1 MGESHWEPSS
11 RLQQYIWSL
20 ELNCKVLLSC
30 STVAGQNRLTQS
42 YWRLAP
48 LKGTSQV
55 WEKLLIALAFSQD
68 WGSASKAAGSAFQ
81 FHTSSGPALMPMCKA
96 FRFHETGL
104 CVEDFG
110 TPLVLSL
117 LCFGALW
124 CSWNMSVRRQQLS
137 TGKRLIRFEL
147 FSIGVSFS
155 GYQIACNFRHN
166 VICTCQVTTDAHKQ
180 GLGPWEQIQRYQ
192 LVIRLWS
199 SVHF

>member
-48 LKGTSQV
+48 FKGTSQV
-55 WEKLLIALAFSQD
+55 WEKLLLFRKIEGVQVKPQDLHFNFIRVVVPHWCRCARHFVFMKQDCVLKILARVWFC
-68 WGSASKAAGSAFQ
+68 
-81 FHTSSGPALMPMCKA
+81 LYY
-96 FRFHETGL
+96 
-104 CVEDFG
+104 V
-110 TPLVLSL
+110 LVP
-117 LCFGALW
+117 FV

-155 GYQIACNFRHN
+155 GYQIACNFRRHLHLPSHDRCPQTRSRSLRAN
-166 VICTCQVTTDAHKQ
+166 PKVPASD
-180 GLGPWEQIQRYQ
+180 
-192 LVIRLWS
+192 
-199 SVHF
+199 SVVE